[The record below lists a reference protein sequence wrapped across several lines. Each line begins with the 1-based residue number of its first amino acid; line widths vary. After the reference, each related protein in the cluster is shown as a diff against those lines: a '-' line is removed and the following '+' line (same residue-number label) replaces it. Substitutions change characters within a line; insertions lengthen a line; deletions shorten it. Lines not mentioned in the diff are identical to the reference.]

1 MCFRACSPHTALCAT
16 AWRWVCYYL
25 GGGHETREIRDTIS
39 YLKGFWEEMSSTLLV
54 RWSHRQNGD
63 CLKCNFIKSRSVCE
77 AGCENNELNDKVPM
91 NTPGKNKHSTCSC
104 FLFLIC
110 TDIVTQKPEWL
121 SPWAPS
127 VSGNNTF
134 DLKPVHVKNVAGYV
148 TIMCVKHCQSF
159 TPPSCPVLS
168 VSTGWRP

>member
-1 MCFRACSPHTALCAT
+1 
-16 AWRWVCYYL
+16 
-25 GGGHETREIRDTIS
+25 
-39 YLKGFWEEMSSTLLV
+39 MSSTLLD

-121 SPWAPS
+121 SAWAPS

-168 VSTGWRP
+168 CLCPQAEDPKSSTLHQWGGRDSLEGTEN